1 MDRAGQG
8 QRAVW
13 PRAVLALALA
23 VMLTACAPTFTVHG
37 YAPADSELT
46 QIEVG
51 RDTRDTVAAAFGRPG
66 AAGLLTDGAWY
77 YVQSRYRH
85 SGARQPQEID
95 RQVLAISFDARGRV
109 ANIERFGLEDGRVV
123 ALSRRVTDTNIRG
136 VGLIRQLL
144 GNLGRFDPGQFLNRT

>member
-1 MDRAGQG
+1 MDRAWHG
-8 QRAVW
+8 R
-13 PRAVLALALA
+13 RAVLALVLA
-23 VMLTACAPTFTVHG
+23 GSVAACAPTFTLHG

-51 RDTRDTVAAAFGRPG
+51 RDDRSAVEAAFGRPG

-85 SGARQPQEID
+85 SGARAPTEID
-95 RQVLAISFDARGRV
+95 RQVLAITFDGRGRV
-109 ANIERFGLEDGRVV
+109 ANVERFGLENGRVV
-123 ALSRRVTDTNIRG
+123 ALSRRVTDTNIRD

-144 GNLGRFDPGQFLNRT
+144 GNLGRFDPGQFIGGG

>member
-1 MDRAGQG
+1 MDRAGHG
-8 QRAVW
+8 R
-13 PRAVLALALA
+13 RLALALVA
-23 VMLTACAPTFTVHG
+23 AAAIGACSPTFRTHG
-37 YAPADSELT
+37 YAPSDSELS

-51 RDTRDTVAAAFGRPG
+51 RDDRSTVEAAFGRPG

-85 SGARQPQEID
+85 YGARAPEEID
-95 RQVLAISFDARGRV
+95 RQVLAISFDGRGRV
-109 ANIERFGLEDGRVV
+109 ANIERFGLQDGRVV

-144 GNLGRFDPGQFLNRT
+144 GNLGRFDPTQFLNRS